1 MLHVDAELV
10 GSAGLRVE
18 SDEREAS
25 KSLGHFIK
33 GLGGATIVSR
43 FADLHFLANLGVNA
57 HVGFNPITV
66 EMDLAPD
73 NRLILFFDGALFELP
88 RQFVVNLIVL
98 RDDEDSTCV
107 FVETVDDPGAKLSG
121 TIAQLIEV
129 KLKR

>member
-10 GSAGLRVE
+10 GSASLGME

-25 KSLGHFIK
+25 KSLGNFVK
-33 GLGGATIVSR
+33 GLGGATIVSWL
-43 FADLHFLANLGVNA
+43 ADLHFLANLGMNA
-57 HVGFNPITV
+57 HVGFNPIAV

-88 RQFVVNLIVL
+88 RQFIVDLIVL
-98 RDDEDSTCV
+98 RDDEDSTRV
-107 FVETVDDPGAKLSG
+107 LVEAVNDAGAKLPG
-121 TIAQLIEV
+121 TIAQFIEV